1 MPISDGIQ
9 DRRSTGRWLG
19 RLALLVVSL
28 LITLS
33 FLELGLRM
41 AGYGAIYDLYS
52 KPSIFWQHDDLLGW
66 SHEPGATGTY
76 IGPRPWP
83 IEYHT
88 PISINRLG
96 VRGPDPDPFP
106 EDGYRILMVGDSLVA
121 AFEVAYRD
129 TFVARLGTS
138 LNKRF
143 PFPVQ
148 TVNMG
153 VRGYGTDQSYLSYR
167 DRLRK
172 LQPDMV
178 IMFHSFND
186 PENNVTLHR
195 MRRPFG
201 KAALS
206 PQADGTLA
214 PRGYPIPLYPLCS
227 SWVLGPEFEPTRMD
241 TPFTRA
247 TCWAQVG
254 LADHSAL
261 FTWMTMRIRRN
272 PDLLRRLYGLG
283 DVANHI
289 VPLPG
294 SPRVAGLGGLLLA
307 AGAAEDSPTD
317 APDRWALTESILH
330 AFQREVVADG
340 AQFVLI
346 IRRAHWKR
354 MMGLQAD
361 GILAR
366 FVEMTG
372 PMSGETAMR
381 YIRFRNDAHLNE
393 TGHEIMARML
403 EEVIA
408 PLISNDPAAEAS

>member
-1 MPISDGIQ
+1 M
-9 DRRSTGRWLG
+9 LG
-19 RLALLVVSL
+19 RLTAIAVGVVVFLL
-28 LITLS
+28 
-33 FLELGLRM
+33 FGELAVRLM
-41 AGYGAIYDLYS
+41 GYQAMFDTYS
-52 KPSIFWQHDDLLGW
+52 RPSVFWIHDPLLGW
-66 SHEPGATGTY
+66 VHEPNSVGTY
-76 IGPRPWP
+76 VGPRPWP
-83 IEYHT
+83 IEFEA
-88 PISINRLG
+88 SVKINSLG
-96 VRGPDPDPFP
+96 LRGPEVTDVP
-106 EDGYRILMVGDSLVA
+106 EGGYRVLVLGDSLTA
-121 AFEVAYRD
+121 AFEVEYEE
-129 TFVARLGTS
+129 TFAAILERQLTEEMGA
-138 LNKRF
+138 
-143 PFPVQ
+143 PVQ
-148 TVNMG
+148 VINAG

-381 YIRFRNDAHLNE
+381 YIRFQNDAHLNE

-408 PLISNDPAAEAS
+408 PLISNDPAAEAP